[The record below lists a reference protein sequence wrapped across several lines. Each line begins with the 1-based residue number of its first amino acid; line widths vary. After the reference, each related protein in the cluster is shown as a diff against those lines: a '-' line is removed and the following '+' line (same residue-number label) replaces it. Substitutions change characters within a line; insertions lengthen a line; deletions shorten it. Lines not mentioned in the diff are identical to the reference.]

1 MSSRVLSSSDVSRQ
15 RSRDA
20 GLRPAPGAPASRR
33 GSYSHDDN
41 KSMNGAAEGEPS
53 EPRRRQRNLRGST
66 DDLLKPTIV
75 VKVRGTE
82 NAYHTSR
89 LRRIKRTIR
98 ANLVQ
103 TAPSVQFS
111 NAAADAPSIN
121 ASASREPAAIEP
133 RPFQPSRR
141 LSLLPIL

>member
-20 GLRPAPGAPASRR
+20 GFKPAPGAPASRR
-33 GSYSHDDN
+33 ESYSRDDN
-41 KSMNGAAEGEPS
+41 KSMNSAYGEPS
-53 EPRRRQRNLRGST
+53 ELRRRQRNLQGST

-75 VKVRGTE
+75 IKVRSTQ
-82 NAYHTSR
+82 NAYLPST
-89 LRRIKRTIR
+89 LKRIKRTSR

-103 TAPSVQFS
+103 TAPSAQFS

-121 ASASREPAAIEP
+121 ASASRKPAAVKP
-133 RPFQPSRR
+133 RPFQPPWR
-141 LSLLPIL
+141 LSALPIL